1 MADFLEKHQVALYLL
16 ALVTGGAAS
25 FLPGAPVLAEP
36 LVSPALAA
44 LLLVTFLCIPL
55 RQTLTEKPAPGFL
68 PGLLVL
74 NFLLVPGLLALLL
87 ALTPVPDALLFTAAL
102 VLLAPCIDYVVVFCG
117 LAGGSARRLL
127 AATPLLLGA
136 QILAVPL
143 WLYLLGQ
150 VGLWSAAPV
159 TPAALRAGWLPAVLA
174 LAVVLVPLLLAWIL
188 QGTRAAHRAQ
198 GYAQAGMVPLMLA
211 VLFLTAAAHTHSLA
225 GEWASLAPLV
235 PVYAIFA
242 LLTGV
247 LSWWASRYLLRPAAH
262 PDRLALTF
270 SAVTRNALVVLP
282 IVLGLSALAK
292 DAGVPAAA
300 LMPIA
305 VVTQTLVE
313 LLVMTGMVALFRAR
327 KNRVP
332 TPDTGEHPAHSS

>member
-1 MADFLEKHQVALYLL
+1 MADFLENHQVALYLL
-16 ALVTGGAAS
+16 ALVAGGAAS
-25 FLPGAPVLAEP
+25 FMQSAAVLAEP

-44 LLLVTFLCIPL
+44 LLLATFLCIPL
-55 RQTLTEKPAPGFL
+55 RQAATEKPPRGFVS
-68 PGLLVL
+68 GLLVL
-74 NFLLVPGLLALLL
+74 NFLLVPAVLALLL
-87 ALTPVPDALLFTAAL
+87 AVTPAPDALLFTAAL

-117 LAGGSARRLL
+117 LAGGSSRRLL

-136 QILAVPL
+136 QLLAVPL
-143 WLYLLGQ
+143 WLFLLGH
-150 VGLWSAAPV
+150 VGLWSATPV
-159 TPAALRAGWLPAVLA
+159 TSAALRAGATPAVLA
-174 LAVVLVPLLLAWIL
+174 LAVVLVPLLLAWVL
-188 QGTRAAHRAQ
+188 QGFRTTSHRAQ
-198 GYAQAGMVPLMLA
+198 EYAEAGMVPLMLA

-235 PVYAIFA
+235 PVYAVFA

-247 LSWWASRYLLRPAAH
+247 LAWWGSRHLLRPAAH

-270 SAVTRNALVVLP
+270 SAVTRNALIVLP
-282 IVLGLSALAK
+282 LVLGLSALAQS
-292 DAGVPAAA
+292 AGTPGAT

-327 KNRVP
+327 KNRA
-332 TPDTGEHPAHSS
+332 PAPK

>member
-1 MADFLEKHQVALYLL
+1 MRDFLEKHQVALYLL
-16 ALVTGGAAS
+16 ALVAGGAAS
-25 FLPGAPVLAEP
+25 FLQDVPVLAEP

-44 LLLVTFLCIPL
+44 LLLATFLCIPL
-55 RQTLTEKPAPGFL
+55 RQAAAEKPPRGFL

-74 NFLLVPGLLALLL
+74 NFLLVPAILALLL
-87 ALTPVPDALLFTAAL
+87 AVTPAPDALLFTAAL

-117 LAGGSARRLL
+117 LLAGGSARRLL

-136 QILAVPL
+136 QLVAVPL
-143 WLYLLGQ
+143 WLFLLGQ
-150 VGLWSAAPV
+150 AGLWSAAPV
-159 TPAALRAGWLPAVLA
+159 TPAALRAGWLPALLA
-174 LAVVLVPLLLAWIL
+174 LAVVLLPLLLAWVL
-188 QGTRAAHRAQ
+188 QGFRTARRAQ
-198 GYAQAGMVPLMLA
+198 EHAEVGMVPLMLA
-211 VLFLTAAAHTHSLA
+211 VLFLTTAAHTHSLA
-225 GEWASLAPLV
+225 GEWESLAPLV

-247 LSWWASRYLLRPAAH
+247 LAWWASGYLLRPAAR

-282 IVLGLSALAK
+282 IVLGFSALAR
-292 DAGVPAAA
+292 DAGVPGAA

-327 KNRVP
+327 KNRAP
-332 TPDTGEHPAHSS
+332 TPK